1 MMRDMRKISEIKHEL
16 GNKIAEYKA
25 LRAEGKHDEAVA
37 KAAEVKAL
45 TQELEEA
52 QDIERAEKAAAEERM
67 GEQERKEVG
76 GFSFRK
82 FIVEAAEGK
91 LTGLEREM
99 SEEGSQEARNLGRTL
114 KGLGIPYRVLAAKRA
129 AAGQSA
135 GTDADGGYL
144 KETHGPS
151 YIEALRA
158 KLVMRR
164 LGARFMSGLVGTVSF
179 VKNSKADVAWLGE
192 AATTDNEK
200 LAFTLSEMK
209 QRRLVVTLAYTK
221 DLLNQTSKDVEN
233 IILNEMILAHAQGL
247 DSAAI
252 NGDGTNAPK
261 GILNLDDI
269 GSVAIDTNGGA
280 ISWAKV
286 VELETAVSA
295 ADAAMGRLSYLTN
308 PKVVGALK
316 TTERATGTAR
326 FLYEPGAGLNGYP
339 VESTTLMPSDLK
351 KGTGTNLSAMLFGNF
366 QEVII
371 GQWGG
376 LDIVVDPYT
385 LKKSAQVEVTLNAWH
400 DVFVR
405 HEESF
410 AAVKDILTA

>member
-1 MMRDMRKISEIKHEL
+1 MRKISEIKHEL

-45 TQELEEA
+45 
-52 QDIERAEKAAAEERM
+52 DIERAEKAAAEERM
-67 GEQERKEVG
+67 GEAERKELG

-158 KLVMRR
+158 KLVMQR

-179 VKNSKADVAWLGE
+179 VKNSKADVTWLGE

-200 LAFTLSEMK
+200 LAFALSEMK

-247 DSAAI
+247 DAAAI

-269 GSVAIDTNGGA
+269 GSVAIDTNG
-280 ISWAKV
+280 
-286 VELETAVSA
+286 
-295 ADAAMGRLSYLTN
+295 
-308 PKVVGALK
+308 
-316 TTERATGTAR
+316 
-326 FLYEPGAGLNGYP
+326 
-339 VESTTLMPSDLK
+339 
-351 KGTGTNLSAMLFGNF
+351 
-366 QEVII
+366 
-371 GQWGG
+371 
-376 LDIVVDPYT
+376 
-385 LKKSAQVEVTLNAWH
+385 
-400 DVFVR
+400 
-405 HEESF
+405 
-410 AAVKDILTA
+410 